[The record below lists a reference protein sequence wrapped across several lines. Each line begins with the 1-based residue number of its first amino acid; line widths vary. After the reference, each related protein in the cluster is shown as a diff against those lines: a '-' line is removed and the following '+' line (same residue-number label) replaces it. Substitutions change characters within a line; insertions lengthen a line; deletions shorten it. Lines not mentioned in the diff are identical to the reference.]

1 VNVLAVVAHPDDEI
15 LGVGGTLARHAAQG
29 DRVSVVILGEGMSS
43 RKLRYEAPAE
53 SAILTSRDETREA
66 LAVLGVDDVRRFEL
80 PDQRFDSLPLLD
92 IVKVVAAEVER
103 VAPAVVYTHF
113 RNDINVDHQR
123 TFQAVLVA
131 TRPVPACPVEWVFA
145 FETLSAT
152 EWNYHADTG
161 FAPNF
166 YVDIA
171 GQLEHKLAAMA
182 KYSSELKTF
191 PHPRS
196 LAAIEH
202 SARLRGAHCGYL
214 AAEAFVMVRGSW
226 GHGTFE
232 RGNRS

>member
-1 VNVLAVVAHPDDEI
+1 MNVLAVVAHPDDEI

-43 RKLRYEAPAE
+43 RKLRYEAPEQTALL
-53 SAILTSRDETREA
+53 ASRDETREA
-66 LAVLGVDDVRRFEL
+66 LAVLGVEDVRRFEL

-92 IVKVVAAEVER
+92 IVKVVAPEVER
-103 VAPAVVYTHF
+103 VAPRIVYTHF

-131 TRPVPACPVEWVFA
+131 TRPVPSCPVEWVFS

-152 EWNYHADTG
+152 EWNYQSDTG
-161 FAPNF
+161 FSPNF
-166 YVDIA
+166 YVAIE
-171 GQLEHKLAAMA
+171 GQLTLKLSAMS
-182 KYSSELKTF
+182 KYRSELKAF

-202 SARLRGAHCGYL
+202 IARLRGAHCGYL

-232 RGNRS
+232 IGNRP